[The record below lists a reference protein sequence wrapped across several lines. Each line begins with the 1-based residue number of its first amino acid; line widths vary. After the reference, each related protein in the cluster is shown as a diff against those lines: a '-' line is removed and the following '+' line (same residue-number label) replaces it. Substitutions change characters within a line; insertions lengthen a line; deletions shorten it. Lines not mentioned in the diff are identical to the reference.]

1 MIVFEPEIHVAH
13 GEQRVTIGTDIF
25 ICRSSY
31 SYFQKGK
38 KKKNF
43 IHCLL
48 PKIFGSP
55 LGTDAQHP
63 RNTAASCSRVLEGP
77 KSLPSHYRE
86 SCRLTRVMVV
96 AAHPPSV
103 ASPVSFLNPREAH
116 RVFTQLLVPPYSLG
130 TKSSPVSC
138 FCK

>member
-1 MIVFEPEIHVAH
+1 MIVFEPEIHMAH

-25 ICRSSY
+25 LFAEGLTLTFR
-31 SYFQKGK
+31 KGK

-63 RNTAASCSRVLEGP
+63 
-77 KSLPSHYRE
+77 
-86 SCRLTRVMVV
+86 
-96 AAHPPSV
+96 
-103 ASPVSFLNPREAH
+103 
-116 RVFTQLLVPPYSLG
+116 
-130 TKSSPVSC
+130 
-138 FCK
+138 